1 MQKILITWAALIF
14 LLSACANKAEN
25 NIVTTPAAEP
35 LATISAPPTLQANLP
50 KADLVQ
56 NTTQNNLSGN
66 HLVNGSID
74 LASAHSMDIPL
85 NGTPQWLVSAPYQD
99 GIAFVAIIDTGEVQ
113 AFKISNQTYESISI
127 SPNQLPAGM
136 PPLLTISGDTIQ
148 LLTPPADAS
157 PLTNPII
164 VKDKLIYIASNGDL
178 VSVNNSTQARL
189 PINAMPDSRI
199 LVDDQNRVLILSG
212 PTDRYDH
219 GILGDAIDAS
229 AINLIET
236 EPELRILQ
244 TITIDAPDVIEGISA
259 IWADIDND
267 GARDIIVTL
276 SNNRGGS
283 RIAAFRE
290 DGTLL
295 AESDPI
301 GLGHR
306 WRHQIAVASF
316 DGSGSPLLV
325 AIRTPH
331 IGGIIEFF
339 QYKNG
344 KLEITNEIKGFSSH
358 SIGSRNLDSALAGDF
373 NNDGVIDLLA
383 PDQPH
388 SNLGIISNF
397 NVVATLP
404 LPDTLTSNLSAT
416 TVNGKLYVGAG
427 THNNLKIWAP

>member
-1 MQKILITWAALIF
+1 M
-14 LLSACANKAEN
+14 LLFVISGCATKVEN
-25 NIVTTPAAEP
+25 AVVATSSTEP
-35 LATISAPPTLQANLP
+35 LATISAPPTLQADLP
-50 KADLVQ
+50 KADLIQ
-56 NTTQNNLSGN
+56 STTQNNLSGN
-66 HLVNGSID
+66 HYLNGSID
-74 LASAHSMDIPL
+74 LASAHSLDIPL

-99 GIAFVAIIDTGEVQ
+99 GVAFVAVLDTGEVQ
-113 AFKISNQTYESISI
+113 AFKISNQNYESISI
-127 SPNQLPAGM
+127 TPTQLPAGM
-136 PPLLTISGDTIQ
+136 PPLLTISGEKIE
-148 LLTPPADAS
+148 LIVPPADAS
-157 PLTNPII
+157 PLSNSII
-164 VKDKLIYIASNGDL
+164 VSGKLIYIASNGDL
-178 VSVNNSTQARL
+178 VSVSDSAQARL

-236 EPELRILQ
+236 EPELRVLQ

-283 RIAAFRE
+283 RIAAYRE

-306 WRHQIAVASF
+306 WRHQIAVARF
-316 DGSGSPLLV
+316 DGSGTPLLV
-325 AIRTPH
+325 SIRTPH
-331 IGGIIEFF
+331 IGGIVEFF

-344 KLEITNEIKGFSSH
+344 ELEITNEIKGFSAH

-373 NNDGVIDLLA
+373 NNDGVPDLLA
-383 PDQPH
+383 PDQSH

-397 NVVATLP
+397 DVIATLP
-404 LPDTLTSNLSAT
+404 LPDVLTSNLSAT
-416 TVNGKLYVGAG
+416 ALSGKLYVGAG
-427 THNNLKIWAP
+427 THNNLKVWTP

>member
-1 MQKILITWAALIF
+1 MQKIFTIGSV
-14 LLSACANKAEN
+14 LLFVLAGCTTKAESN
-25 NIVTTPAAEP
+25 VVVTPSVEP
-35 LATISAPPTLQANLP
+35 LTTISVPPTLQVDLP
-50 KADLVQ
+50 KANLIQ
-56 NTTQNNLSGN
+56 GTTQNNLSGN
-66 HLVNGSID
+66 HYVVGGID
-74 LASAHSMDIPL
+74 LTPAHSMDIPL
-85 NGTPQWLVSAPYQD
+85 NGTPQWLVSVPYQD
-99 GIAFVAIIDTGEVQ
+99 GVAFVAILDTGEAQ

-127 SPNQLPAGM
+127 SPNHPPPGT
-136 PPLLTISGDTIQ
+136 PPLLMISGESIQ
-148 LLTPPADAS
+148 LVIPPADAS
-157 PLTNPII
+157 LLSTPII
-164 VKDKLIYIASNGDL
+164 VKNKLIYIASNGDL
-178 VSVNNSTQARL
+178 VSVSDSAQARL

-199 LVDDQNRVLILSG
+199 LVDEQNRILILSG

-236 EPELRILQ
+236 ERELHVLQ

-283 RIAAFRE
+283 RIAAYRE

-306 WRHQIAVASF
+306 WRHQIAVARF
-316 DGSGSPLLV
+316 GGSEIPQLV
-325 AIRTPH
+325 SIRTPH
-331 IGGIIEFF
+331 IGGIVEFF
-339 QYKNG
+339 EYKNE
-344 KLEITNEIKGFSSH
+344 KLEITNEIKGFSAH

-373 NNDGVIDLLA
+373 NNDGVPDLLA
-383 PDQPH
+383 PDQSH

-397 NVVATLP
+397 NVIATLP
-404 LPDTLTSNLSAT
+404 LPDVLTSNLSAT
-416 TVNGKLYVGAG
+416 ALSGKLYVGAG
-427 THNNLKIWAP
+427 THNNLKVWTP